1 MKKKLLLIVSSI
13 VVAVVITAMVM
24 FALSGHDDASAE
36 PLNMEGIWKVAV
48 SVSTGS
54 MSIVDNEYM
63 IFNGNTASDYRDGEV
78 FVKSSFSLDSS
89 LQMNLPD
96 IGRKYS
102 VTRYTDNYI
111 RLYESQ
117 DTYMDLI
124 RYGNPDMGPID
135 FDTASFDGT
144 WDIAF
149 RMTDRVYAGD
159 YMVFE
164 NGTASQYSGGAPEP
178 TTTTSYSWQD
188 GNHLLVDAWSKE
200 MVAYPLSDSVVML
213 VELATD
219 TGCIWELQRVG

>member
-1 MKKKLLLIVSSI
+1 MKKKLPFIISS
-13 VVAVVITAMVM
+13 VVIAAVIIAMVM
-24 FALSGHDDASAE
+24 FALNGRDDASAV
-36 PLNMEGIWKVAV
+36 PLNMEGTWKVAV
-48 SVSTGS
+48 SVSAGS

-63 IFNGNTASDYRDGEV
+63 IFSGDTADDYRDGEA
-78 FVKSSFSLDSS
+78 FVKSSFSLDGS
-89 LQMNLPD
+89 LQMDLPD

-124 RYGNPDMGPID
+124 RYGDPDMGAIN

-164 NGTASQYSGGAPEP
+164 NGTASQYSGGASEP
-178 TTTTSYSWQD
+178 VATSGYSWQN

-200 MVAYPLSDSVVML
+200 MVVYPTSDNVVMM

-219 TGCIWELQRVG
+219 TGYIWELQRVK

>member
-1 MKKKLLLIVSSI
+1 MKKKLPFII
-13 VVAVVITAMVM
+13 FGVVIAVVITAMVM
-24 FALSGHDDASAE
+24 FALSGRDDVSAN
-36 PLNMEGIWKVAV
+36 PLNVDGVWKVAV

-54 MSIVDNEYM
+54 VSIVDNEYM
-63 IFNGNTASDYRDGEV
+63 IFNSDTASDYRDGEV
-78 FVKSSFSLDSS
+78 FVKSSYSLDSS
-89 LQMNLPD
+89 LQMVLLD

-111 RLYESQ
+111 RLYEGQ

-124 RYGNPDMGPID
+124 RYGDPSMGHLD

-144 WDIAF
+144 WDITF
-149 RMTDRVYAGD
+149 RITDRIYAGD

-164 NGTASQYSGGAPEP
+164 DGTASQYSGGALEP
-178 TTTTSYSWQD
+178 TATSGYSWQD

-219 TGCIWELQRVG
+219 TGYIWELQRAE